1 MGTDQKK
8 AKLFIEL
15 AKPNEKGISKP
26 IDVTTLSGKYEE
38 LNVTNGSSYS
48 RKTSQLQEEYYLI
61 KTYERGT
68 IDTKVNTADNAGVGL
83 GKLKTIQLNGFKND

>member
-8 AKLFIEL
+8 ARLFVEL
-15 AKPNEKGISKP
+15 AKPNDEGISKP

-48 RKTSQLQEEYYLI
+48 RKSSQLQQDYYLI
-61 KTYERGT
+61 KIYEKG
-68 IDTKVNTADNAGVGL
+68 IVDKKNDTDDNVGVGL
-83 GKLKTIQLNGFKND
+83 GKLKTNSYC